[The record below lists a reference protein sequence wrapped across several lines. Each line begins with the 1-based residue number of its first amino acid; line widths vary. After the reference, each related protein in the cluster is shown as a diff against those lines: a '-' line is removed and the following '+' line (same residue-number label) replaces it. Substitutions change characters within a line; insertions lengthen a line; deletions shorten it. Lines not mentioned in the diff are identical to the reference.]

1 MNAKVFRTNK
11 IKFVA
16 VPFEEYERLMT
27 LDAKNKLRRVDIA
40 RELGISKSTLSRKPY
55 LLPDCDR
62 KTKGIREYR
71 WTREELQDWWNIP
84 LEERIENWMSK

>member
-1 MNAKVFRTNK
+1 MKTFKTAG

-16 VPFEEYERLMT
+16 VPMEEYIRLMN
-27 LDAKNKLRRVDIA
+27 LDQKNKLRRVDIA

-71 WTREELQDWWNIP
+71 WSREELEKWWSIP
-84 LEERIENWMSK
+84 LEERIKSWRNE